1 MGFLTL
7 AALLPAA
14 VLLFYVYS
22 KDRVE
27 KEPPRLILKLFL
39 FGALAGPIA
48 AILEN
53 ILFVAFETVLPPGSL
68 VLLVLEYFI
77 GVAAVEEGCKYFF
90 LNTIRRNPEFNYVF
104 DGIVYA
110 VAVALG
116 FAALENVLYVF
127 DGGLEVAITRAIF
140 AVPGHA
146 ADGVIMGTFYGL
158 AKCQEV
164 FGDVS
169 GARGYRI
176 LALAIPILEHGFYD
190 CALSMESEVMGF
202 VALAVELAFIIFA
215 MVLVNRVSK
224 RDQAIYTNGNTL
236 Q

>member
-1 MGFLTL
+1 MYLLLF

-14 VLLFYVYS
+14 VLLFYVYM
-22 KDRVE
+22 KDKVE
-27 KEPPRLILKLFL
+27 REPIALVFKMFL
-39 FGALAGPIA
+39 LGALAGPIA
-48 AILEN
+48 AVIEN
-53 ILFVAFETVLPPGSL
+53 VAFYVFELVLPQGSI
-68 VLLVLEYFI
+68 VLLILEYFI

-90 LNTIRRNPEFNYVF
+90 LNRIRNNPEFNYIF
-104 DGIVYA
+104 DGVVYS

-127 DGGLEVAITRAIF
+127 DGGIEVAITRAIF

-158 AKCQEV
+158 AKRQEV
-164 FGDVS
+164 WGDVS

-190 CALSMESEVMGF
+190 CALSSNNDGLAWL
-202 VALAVELAFIIFA
+202 ALAVELAFIIFA

-224 RDQAIYTNGNTL
+224 RDRAIRS
-236 Q
+236 